1 MSHLGPQM
9 SADSTKRS
17 IVRSGQKTS
26 VSLESEFWS
35 CFREIA
41 IQQKTNLSAL
51 VSRIDKTRNDANLSS
66 AIRVFVLNHLAGA
79 NCGRASVRARPPRS
93 SAVANGASRFRLT
106 LSSARVLA
114 SQQFAHAGAQHG
126 PIGSA
131 AILLR
136 DVACGS
142 IAAYLVEA
150 ESPVCPC
157 AQERPFWARD

>member
-51 VSRIDKTRNDANLSS
+51 VSQIDKTRNDANLSS
-66 AIRVFVLNHLAGA
+66 AIRVFVLNHL
-79 NCGRASVRARPPRS
+79 RAQIADARPSEHDHRA
-93 SAVANGASRFRLT
+93 AVR
-106 LSSARVLA
+106 
-114 SQQFAHAGAQHG
+114 
-126 PIGSA
+126 
-131 AILLR
+131 
-136 DVACGS
+136 
-142 IAAYLVEA
+142 
-150 ESPVCPC
+150 
-157 AQERPFWARD
+157 